1 MDSGPSSPQTQDG
14 PRNRG
19 PSWTDDDKE
28 KFQEIISSIGST
40 VGTPGAPSSY
50 AQLFDLASKRLGDFG
65 IMKSATQCK
74 DKWYRMLNRAENEL
88 MFNFTRGRS
97 KHGTFGEDKLEVEEP
112 EADEGLDSS
121 FVQDEDVLNVT
132 NGDEN
137 MNDVNDSGGHR
148 STVRWDDR
156 ERDAL
161 IEVVK
166 FRRELELKD
175 DTQEEFNAGQLF
187 KWASAELS
195 SRYSIERTTSSCM
208 IFWRRNIA
216 GTCGFGIGN
225 DATKIVSNSTNG
237 VRGGKTFDDT
247 PSMTL
252 RETPTKS
259 KRLQN
264 SLQPPP
270 PPPPKPTPKATAASA
285 SRAQSP
291 KLGRKFT
298 QAQKDGLAREAENG
312 LNPSAEVRARLVQE
326 LNLTGQQ
333 VSGYFGNARF
343 KARKM
348 KQTGLKDEGA
358 EDGSDNE
365 EVSSLSITAVPD
377 PDSGVKTRRY
387 RKRKRSAASVDSDDE
402 PLLTPSVKQASE
414 TPVSEEKVYGSR
426 PGMLKRKAPM
436 RDPSLPLLPPPSYED
451 TMLKA
456 SPNPYGSPLNPPHL
470 SRSSLPLDPPRSSSS
485 RLSLDPATATSRDA
499 SNSSLPG
506 EFTPNTAPASSASA
520 GTTNIPQ
527 AHSNPGDHQLMETI
541 LASKVSRID
550 EEMSSLSRKIEEE
563 TSAIQ
568 ADEQEIVELDRRI
581 QEFQARKDT
590 VLAARQTKN
599 VNRAGYSNRIQ
610 VLGNKKA
617 QIAKAL
623 GDLKA
628 AIEDDV

>member
-1 MDSGPSSPQTQDG
+1 MFVAINASTPSSASHLQPPRSPVAATATATATMDSDPLSPQTHDG

-28 KFQEIISSIGST
+28 KFQEVISSIGST

-74 DKWYRMLNRAENEL
+74 DKWYRMLNRAENEM

-112 EADEGLDSS
+112 EAEEGLDSS
-121 FVQDEDVLNVT
+121 FVQDEDMLTVT

-137 MNDVNDSGGHR
+137 MNDVTDSGGHR

-175 DTQEEFNAGQLF
+175 DTQDEFNAGQLF
-187 KWASAELS
+187 KWASDELRD
-195 SRYSIERTTSSCM
+195 RYSIERTTSSCM

-216 GTCGFGIGN
+216 GTCGFGTGN

-237 VRGGKTFDDT
+237 ARGGKTFDDT

-333 VSGYFGNARF
+333 VS
-343 KARKM
+343 
-348 KQTGLKDEGA
+348 
-358 EDGSDNE
+358 
-365 EVSSLSITAVPD
+365 VSSTFPD
-377 PDSGVKTRRY
+377 CVFY
-387 RKRKRSAASVDSDDE
+387 
-402 PLLTPSVKQASE
+402 Q
-414 TPVSEEKVYGSR
+414 
-426 PGMLKRKAPM
+426 
-436 RDPSLPLLPPPSYED
+436 
-451 TMLKA
+451 
-456 SPNPYGSPLNPPHL
+456 
-470 SRSSLPLDPPRSSSS
+470 
-485 RLSLDPATATSRDA
+485 
-499 SNSSLPG
+499 
-506 EFTPNTAPASSASA
+506 
-520 GTTNIPQ
+520 
-527 AHSNPGDHQLMETI
+527 
-541 LASKVSRID
+541 
-550 EEMSSLSRKIEEE
+550 
-563 TSAIQ
+563 
-568 ADEQEIVELDRRI
+568 
-581 QEFQARKDT
+581 
-590 VLAARQTKN
+590 
-599 VNRAGYSNRIQ
+599 
-610 VLGNKKA
+610 
-617 QIAKAL
+617 
-623 GDLKA
+623 
-628 AIEDDV
+628 